1 MLGLVGCTTMRP
13 MAPLFSGPASFQVSP
28 PSVDLKMPQPGEMV
42 LRESSSPV
50 PAQTCVVSLGAIASS
65 PIEMQ
70 RWLSN
75 TGRNEVPALVVFQIP
90 PAAAATKNVFDGLGM
105 PTTLDTRPPMLA
117 GPTLRQRKPASRVE
131 SSGGAGGAVAW
142 RALRAGPRSERATTA
157 ARRWGDMAASGLGL
171 QGAPVQEAY
180 ARARRRVTGPKR
192 RF

>member
-13 MAPLFSGPASFQVSP
+13 MAPLFSSPASFQVSP
-28 PSVDLKMPQPGEMV
+28 PSVDLKMPQPGEIV

-117 GPTLRQRKPASRVE
+117 GPMLRQRKPARSVE
-131 SSGGAGGAVAW
+131 SSAIPPPSP
-142 RALRAGPRSERATTA
+142 LPPPLT
-157 ARRWGDMAASGLGL
+157 
-171 QGAPVQEAY
+171 PV
-180 ARARRRVTGPKR
+180 VP
-192 RF
+192 

>member
-13 MAPLFSGPASFQVSP
+13 MAPLFSSPASFQLSP

-131 SSGGAGGAVAW
+131 SSGGGEGGLRGEGAQGGAQEREGDDSGPAVW
-142 RALRAGPRSERATTA
+142 RHG
-157 ARRWGDMAASGLGL
+157 GLGI
-171 QGAPVQEAY
+171 GGGRV
-180 ARARRRVTGPKR
+180 RRCKK
-192 RF
+192 